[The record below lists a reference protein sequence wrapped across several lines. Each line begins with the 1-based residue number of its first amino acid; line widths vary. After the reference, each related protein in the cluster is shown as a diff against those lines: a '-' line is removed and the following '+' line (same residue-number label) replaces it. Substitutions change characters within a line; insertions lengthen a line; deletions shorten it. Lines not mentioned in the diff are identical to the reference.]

1 MPTFHVIVTRD
12 AHALDSS
19 SLNFA
24 QDVRSHNAMHA
35 AACGLSLAG
44 GGYAEVIEVV
54 ALRPVPGRPARVMF
68 CQCSQG
74 VYGFCFGS
82 RLEGGDA

>member
-1 MPTFHVIVTRD
+1 MPTFHVTVKRT
-12 AHALDSS
+12 AHALDLSP
-19 SLNFA
+19 LDFA
-24 QDVRSHNAMHA
+24 QEVRSHNAVHA

-54 ALRPVPGRPARVMF
+54 ALRPAPGRPARVTF

-74 VYGFCFGS
+74 VYGFCFAS
-82 RLEGGDA
+82 RS

>member
-1 MPTFHVIVTRD
+1 MPTFHVTVKRD

-19 SLNFA
+19 SLDFT
-24 QDVRSHNAMHA
+24 QDVRSHNAVYA

-54 ALRPVPGRPARVMF
+54 ALCSAPGRPARVTF